1 MSCLTG
7 DQIGHLWWRI
17 LNGELPK
24 KPPKVFTILIG
35 TNDLTAADCNMN
47 QTELLLTVP
56 GILHR
61 SVLILSIAIMAFAGH
76 SAGPDH
82 CTTVEA
88 QPADE
93 AQCDKLREML
103 QHGCHFPRHLPHCCC
118 KHSEIENIAC
128 MQGDGDSEAAEAGS
142 PGGAHCDSG
151 AAATWLC
158 LGGAQ
163 GVEVAQ

>member
-56 GILHR
+56 GITHR
-61 SVLILSIAIMAFAGH
+61 SGLIFSFFQPPPWPSLA
-76 SAGPDH
+76 
-82 CTTVEA
+82 TVQDLITA
-88 QPADE
+88 
-93 AQCDKLREML
+93 LL
-103 QHGCHFPRHLPHCCC
+103 
-118 KHSEIENIAC
+118 
-128 MQGDGDSEAAEAGS
+128 
-142 PGGAHCDSG
+142 
-151 AAATWLC
+151 
-158 LGGAQ
+158 
-163 GVEVAQ
+163 